1 MLALARAGG
10 EPCVLTLRQLGQVD
24 LGVGSGLVWA
34 CENPIVLASAA
45 DELGPECPPPV
56 CVNGQPSAA
65 VWRLLD
71 QLVADGAEL
80 MYHGDFD

>member
-1 MLALARAGG
+1 M
-10 EPCVLTLRQLGQVD
+10 TLRQLTTAW
-24 LGVGSGLVWA
+24 LGVGAGMVSV

-45 DELGPECPPPV
+45 DELGPGCPPLV

-71 QLVADGAEL
+71 LLAAKGAGFR
-80 MYHGDFD
+80 YHGDFDLGRYPDR